1 MEHSIIE
8 VIAELALTLGL
19 ILILAKIGGEI
30 AVRYLHIPS
39 VIGELLVGII
49 ISPFALGGL
58 SIFGLD
64 PLFPVIVHEGE
75 RMAVER
81 DILFI
86 AQVAAVILL
95 FEAGLETNKP
105 KFIKYFKPA
114 SVVALGGVL
123 LPFALGFGATLL
135 FFTLQNDTFS
145 SALLPSLFVGVAM
158 TATSV
163 GITARVLGDMGQIDS
178 PEGVTVLGAAVVD
191 DVVGIVLLSIIVAL
205 ASQGSV
211 SAAEIGLIIL
221 RAVGFLVVVVV
232 IGSLISKYISR
243 AILSTRSAGAAVGI
257 SISLAILTG
266 AVAEIYFGLAMI
278 IGAYSIGL
286 ALSDTELKH
295 RIEKQVGYISGVLST
310 IFFVVIGMQVD
321 FSTFGAGNLWLI
333 VGFAV
338 VLSLFGI
345 ISKFVGSGAPA
356 LLFKFNRLGA
366 SRIGFGM
373 MPRGEVALIVAGI
386 GLSAGVVKNDIYS
399 VVVVMTVVTTII
411 APIVLIKLFRN
422 GKSGMHDQDSPLGRP
437 PEEIGHT

>member
-1 MEHSIIE
+1 
-8 VIAELALTLGL
+8 
-19 ILILAKIGGEI
+19 
-30 AVRYLHIPS
+30 
-39 VIGELLVGII
+39 
-49 ISPFALGGL
+49 
-58 SIFGLD
+58 
-64 PLFPVIVHEGE
+64 
-75 RMAVER
+75 MAVER

-345 ISKFVGSGAPA
+345 ISKFVGSGGSRVAFQIQPPRSQSDRVRNDAP
-356 LLFKFNRLGA
+356 R
-366 SRIGFGM
+366 
-373 MPRGEVALIVAGI
+373 
-386 GLSAGVVKNDIYS
+386 
-399 VVVVMTVVTTII
+399 
-411 APIVLIKLFRN
+411 
-422 GKSGMHDQDSPLGRP
+422 
-437 PEEIGHT
+437 

>member
-1 MEHSIIE
+1 MEHSITE
-8 VIAELALTLGL
+8 VIAELALNLGI

-64 PLFPVIVHEGE
+64 PLFSVHDGL
-75 RMAVER
+75 AIER
-81 DILFI
+81 DIFFI

-114 SVVALGGVL
+114 TVVALGGVL
-123 LPFALGFGATLL
+123 LSFGLGFGATWL
-135 FFTLQNDTFS
+135 FGFASFDSIQG
-145 SALLPSLFVGVAM
+145 LLPALFVGVAM

-163 GITARVLGDMGQIDS
+163 GITARVLRDMGQIDS

-191 DVVGIVLLSIIVAL
+191 DVIGIVLLSVIVAL

-243 AILSTRSAGAAVGI
+243 IILNTRSAGAAVGI

-321 FSTFGAGNLWLI
+321 FSAFGEAANLALVI
-333 VGFAV
+333 GFAV

-373 MPRGEVALIVAGI
+373 MPRGEVTLIVAGI
-386 GLSAGVVKNDIYS
+386 GLSAQIVDSTIYS
-399 VVVVMTVVTTII
+399 IVVVMTVVTTII

-422 GKSGMHDQDSPLGRP
+422 GKSGMHDQDSPLAQP
-437 PEEIGHT
+437 PEGIGRQRHGQ

>member
-8 VIAELALTLGL
+8 VIAELALNLGI

-64 PLFPVIVHEGE
+64 PLFSVHDGL
-75 RMAVER
+75 AIER
-81 DILFI
+81 DIFFI

-114 SVVALGGVL
+114 TVVALGGVL
-123 LPFALGFGATLL
+123 LSFGLGFGATWL
-135 FFTLQNDTFS
+135 FGFASFDSIQG
-145 SALLPSLFVGVAM
+145 LLPALFVGVAM

-163 GITARVLGDMGQIDS
+163 GITARVLRDMGQIDS

-191 DVVGIVLLSIIVAL
+191 DVIGIVLLSVIVAL

-243 AILSTRSAGAAVGI
+243 IILSTRSTGAAVGI

-321 FSTFGAGNLWLI
+321 FSAFGEAANLALVI
-333 VGFAV
+333 GFAV

-373 MPRGEVALIVAGI
+373 MPRGEVTLIVAGI
-386 GLSAGVVKNDIYS
+386 GLSAQIVDSTIYS
-399 VVVVMTVVTTII
+399 IVVVMTVVTTII

-422 GKSGMHDQDSPLGRP
+422 GKSGMHDQDSPLAQP
-437 PEEIGHT
+437 PEGIGRQRHGQ